1 MAFMNSFVC
10 DDTSAAMKSIL
21 KVRTISTLWLPL
33 FLKSIEYSTISLF
46 VYELKMYKN
55 DTNLV

>member
-21 KVRTISTLWLPL
+21 KVRTKSTLLE
-33 FLKSIEYSTISLF
+33 KVSTISLF
-46 VYELKMYKN
+46 VDEFRMYKKY
-55 DTNLV
+55 TNLL